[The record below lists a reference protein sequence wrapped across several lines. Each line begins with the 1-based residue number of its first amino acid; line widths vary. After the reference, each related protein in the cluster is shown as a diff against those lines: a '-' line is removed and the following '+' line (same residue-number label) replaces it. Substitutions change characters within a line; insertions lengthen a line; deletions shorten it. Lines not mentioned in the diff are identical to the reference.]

1 LATTTTPSEYRSGS
15 LHGQDHIAALPQS
28 QVHVTFYV
36 FIIAGVVA
44 GVGSAV
50 VVLLLIMVVLTGTA
64 SIAVV
69 KSCKRKGEY
78 HFRLAAL
85 WTVSSSRNIQPSL

>member
-1 LATTTTPSEYRSGS
+1 M
-15 LHGQDHIAALPQS
+15 AALPQS
-28 QVHVTFYV
+28 QVHVTLYV

-78 HFRLAAL
+78 HFRLAGLPYGQYLATETFNPAYNPL
-85 WTVSSSRNIQPSL
+85 WLPP